1 MVDEKRKKRIG
12 EMIQHELAT
21 VLLRHSEQPL
31 FAQIT
36 ITAVNVSAD
45 LAVAKVF
52 FSVFDDSKIK
62 EAEQVLKQAAGFLR
76 TALAHSLNLRLTPR
90 LSFIYDDSIKRGQ
103 RISALIDAAI
113 AADETK
119 QKG

>member
-12 EMIQHELAT
+12 EMIQHELAAI
-21 VLLRHSEQPL
+21 LLHHPEQPL
-31 FAQIT
+31 FVQIT
-36 ITAVNVSAD
+36 ITTVNVSAD

-52 FSVFDDSKIK
+52 FSVFDDSKVD
-62 EAEQVLKQAAGFLR
+62 EAKKVLQQAAGFLR

-103 RISALIDAAI
+103 KISALIDAAI
-113 AADETK
+113 AADEK
-119 QKG
+119 KPKE

>member
-1 MVDEKRKKRIG
+1 MVDEKRKKRIS
-12 EMIQHELAT
+12 EMLQHELANA
-21 VLLRHSEQPL
+21 LLHHPEQPL

-36 ITAVNVSAD
+36 VTAVNVSAD

-52 FSVFDDSKIK
+52 FSAFDDNKVD
-62 EAEQVLKQAAGFLR
+62 EAKKALQQAAGFLR
-76 TALAHSLNLRLTPR
+76 RTLAHNLNLRLTPR

-113 AADETK
+113 VADQKK
-119 QKG
+119 QNE